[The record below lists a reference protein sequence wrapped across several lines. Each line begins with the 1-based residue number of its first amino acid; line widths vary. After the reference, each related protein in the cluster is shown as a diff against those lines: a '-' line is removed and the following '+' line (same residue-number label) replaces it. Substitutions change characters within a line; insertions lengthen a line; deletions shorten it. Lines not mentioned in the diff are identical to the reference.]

1 MLRMHLL
8 GYLDWQS
15 FVKEEFGGKNFT
27 GSVVKSLATPFPGM
41 VNILARV
48 SVAFLVRLDDIWHAV
63 QALQRY

>member
-41 VNILARV
+41 SVSANQELVIEKVLLVNILARV
-48 SVAFLVRLDDIWHAV
+48 
-63 QALQRY
+63 